1 MDSLTAPD
9 LRVIARGV
17 VMMDFQSGDPVDHI
31 EKALARAIAPYRA
44 LLKRIEWSGAEPDF
58 QEDYAAACPVC
69 RELKSP
75 HAAHKPD
82 CELAA
87 LIGAK

>member
-1 MDSLTAPD
+1 MKPLADEEIAERKSFLDGLKREGRSLRED
-9 LRVIARGV
+9 KELSLLFEV
-17 VMMDFQSGDPVDHI
+17 
-31 EKALARAIAPYRA
+31 ERARA

-58 QEDYAAACPVC
+58 HEERADACPVC

-75 HAAHKPD
+75 HVAHKPD